1 MMLVACG
8 FILCVLDLKM
18 KVKMKNG
25 NVMHVSMDVLLRIKK
40 PSLQNSDV
48 LYFTHICKVFCLFLR

>member
-25 NVMHVSMDVLLRIKK
+25 NVMHVSMDVLLRIKNHLDK
-40 PSLQNSDV
+40 TV
-48 LYFTHICKVFCLFLR
+48 MFLYFTHICKVSCLFLR